1 MVKLSMLH
9 LNNLSVGSLLL
20 LKCQVL
26 SEVKNTLDFKT
37 KKKNKYNTIKK
48 PWATKV
54 LLENFNNFLD
64 MHGCVKGKLN

>member
-37 KKKNKYNTIKK
+37 KKKKIQYNKKTLSN
-48 PWATKV
+48 
-54 LLENFNNFLD
+54 
-64 MHGCVKGKLN
+64 